1 MADGIIVLP
10 EAAGAREDYA
20 VAPEKLLSGDPRQAV
35 LPAYS
40 DPGNAFHCGIWVAE
54 PACWRVHYTEHE
66 YCEILEGRIRMV
78 ADSGDERVVGPGDRF
93 VIPAGWRGSWEVLE
107 RARKIY
113 VIYEPKPV

>member
-10 EAAGAREDYA
+10 EAAGAREEYA

-40 DPGNAFHCGIWVAE
+40 DPGNAFHCGIWEAE

-66 YCEILEGRIRMV
+66 YCEILEGRIRML
-78 ADSGDERVVGPGDRF
+78 ADSGEERLVGPGDRF
-93 VIPAGWRGSWEVLE
+93 VIPAGWRGNWEVLE

-113 VIYEPKPV
+113 VIYEPKTG